1 MKIWV
6 YFQVYSQEDRL
17 QTKDI
22 IENHIEVV
30 AIIVGVINILLGNLA
45 LKVSSLNYQVDFQ
58 EVLLGAKIR
67 L

>member
-58 EVLLGAKIR
+58 EVLLGAKTR